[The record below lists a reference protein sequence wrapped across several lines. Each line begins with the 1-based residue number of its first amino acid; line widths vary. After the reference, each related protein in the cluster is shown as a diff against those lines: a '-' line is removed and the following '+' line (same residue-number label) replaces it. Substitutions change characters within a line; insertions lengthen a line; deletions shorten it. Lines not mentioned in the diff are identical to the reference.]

1 MISLSIG
8 IGLTRTIGQ
17 AGPTNP
23 ITGTGPTLAALT
35 DGDALSSAVTWG
47 SYTPPVRA
55 SAARASV
62 SALMHRN
69 RHASICFA
77 SG

>member
-1 MISLSIG
+1 MIGLSIG
-8 IGLTRTIGQ
+8 IGFTRFVGDS
-17 AGPTNP
+17 APPNP
-23 ITGTGPTLAALT
+23 ITGTGPVLAALT